1 TPEGTNVPSLDEPHD
16 VWVEDIDQKGER
28 VLVGYAGDHKVV
40 RRAAEAGTYTFVYD
54 LARDPGEEKPLDDP
68 RAAAELRASLEAFA
82 AAPRPA
88 NLADVPVIDAEHEA
102 KLRALGYV
110 R

>member
-1 TPEGTNVPSLDEPHD
+1 EHGMYSHGTPPFEPMVHVPLIVKYPGDRRAGERVARRVSTAAIFATILRELGVPTPEGTNVPSLDEPHD

-54 LARDPGEEKPLDDP
+54 LA
-68 RAAAELRASLEAFA
+68 
-82 AAPRPA
+82 
-88 NLADVPVIDAEHEA
+88 
-102 KLRALGYV
+102 
-110 R
+110 